1 MLKADEHKNSSVNI
15 SKLFMEKEMTTG
27 SFALYNWY
35 SPETG
40 REGKCPCI
48 LILLTSAH
56 RVLSLH
62 LQV

>member
-15 SKLFMEKEMTTG
+15 SKFFMEKEMTTD

-35 SPETG
+35 NPETG

-48 LILLTSAH
+48 LIFLTSAH
-56 RVLSLH
+56 RILSLH
-62 LQV
+62 LQG